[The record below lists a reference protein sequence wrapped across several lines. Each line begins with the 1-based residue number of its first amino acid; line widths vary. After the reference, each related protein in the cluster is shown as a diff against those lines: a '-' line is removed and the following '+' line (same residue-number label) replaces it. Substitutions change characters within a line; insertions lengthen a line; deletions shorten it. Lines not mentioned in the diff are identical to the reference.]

1 MKAIAP
7 GIEFASIL
15 STGDT
20 INGYTMA
27 GIPDGMG
34 AYDNA
39 DGTFTVLMNHEI
51 PADSA
56 GPVGIVRAHGGKGA
70 FVSEWVIDK
79 RTLKVISGVDLMRN
93 VYRLDAGNRAWTTVP
108 ATGILGKTSS
118 FARFCSAD
126 MADRSAFF
134 NAATG
139 KGSPHRIYLNGEEDA
154 PTYQRALA
162 HVATGPDKGNSY
174 VLPWSAEANGAWENL
189 LANPYSGDN
198 TVVIGNSDGGS
209 NGVYVY
215 VGKKRRTGN
224 DIEKAGLVGGV
235 LYRIAVAGN
244 LPETRAADAGLG
256 LTRNARGNHAGKFAL
271 VAGADAENKAST
283 RFLRPEDGAWDK
295 QNRNR
300 FFFVTTDRMDAA
312 KDGDLNADIEAGQVG
327 RSRLWALVFIDS
339 AKPELGGDIEM
350 LLDGTNARGD
360 YQMLDNMTVN
370 EDGTLLLQED
380 AGNNRHNGK
389 IWMFNPADGAMVK
402 LAGFDKTLF
411 GDIGTNGAITRDEES
426 SGVIDITRILG
437 RKDGK
442 AYSLLVAQSHAS
454 SGDPKTVQGGQLLL
468 MVRHLSHFFLS
479 SKR

>member
-1 MKAIAP
+1 MDGKQKRHHFRAGRVMYSKHRIAVLVAGVLTVMAINVRAAGQGPDSSQPPYMKAIAP

-215 VGKKRRTGN
+215 VGKKRRTGG
-224 DIEKAGLVGGV
+224 E
-235 LYRIAVAGN
+235 
-244 LPETRAADAGLG
+244 
-256 LTRNARGNHAGKFAL
+256 ARCIGCEVEG
-271 VAGADAENKAST
+271 
-283 RFLRPEDGAWDK
+283 RLR
-295 QNRNR
+295 
-300 FFFVTTDRMDAA
+300 
-312 KDGDLNADIEAGQVG
+312 DLF
-327 RSRLWALVFIDS
+327 R
-339 AKPELGGDIEM
+339 
-350 LLDGTNARGD
+350 
-360 YQMLDNMTVN
+360 
-370 EDGTLLLQED
+370 
-380 AGNNRHNGK
+380 
-389 IWMFNPADGAMVK
+389 
-402 LAGFDKTLF
+402 
-411 GDIGTNGAITRDEES
+411 
-426 SGVIDITRILG
+426 
-437 RKDGK
+437 
-442 AYSLLVAQSHAS
+442 QSHTLQRVKALDE
-454 SGDPKTVQGGQLLL
+454 G
-468 MVRHLSHFFLS
+468 
-479 SKR
+479 